1 MPSLVWGRHPEEA
14 YKNPYEYEVQ
24 EQFVREASAT
34 LNKLNILLDKYIM
47 KFHIDDLSLE
57 KATWMLS
64 LDLVDSLSESLKLLK
79 ETRHRVAFRLF
90 RDAVETIDLLKVLHA
105 RNEQSFRF
113 LSQWYENNTPRHVES
128 RKFIQ
133 ESLGKEAATLREN
146 YYKEIS
152 KFTHRTYSALLK
164 SFSLGQENMMVHDSY
179 AKSGLLV
186 LPHTIASGYAV
197 LADLI
202 IQAIE
207 VFSQSCIL
215 NSDEV
220 KSSFQSSL
228 ETNTIPRRFL
238 ART

>member
-1 MPSLVWGRHPEEA
+1 
-14 YKNPYEYEVQ
+14 
-24 EQFVREASAT
+24 
-34 LNKLNILLDKYIM
+34 
-47 KFHIDDLSLE
+47 
-57 KATWMLS
+57 MLS
-64 LDLVDSLSESLKLLK
+64 LDLVDSLSESLKLPI
-79 ETRHRVAFRLF
+79 ETRHRVDFRLF
-90 RDAVETIDLLKVLHA
+90 RDAVETIDLLKVLHS

-164 SFSLGQENMMVHDSY
+164 SFSLGQDKLMVHDLY
-179 AKSGLLV
+179 AKSRLLV

-220 KSSFQSSL
+220 KSSFQPSL